1 MSDKQC
7 PLCGSES
14 FYVKDPAD
22 PYEIYEFDLKDG
34 KIVFNSD
41 TDESEIPEVQGET
54 ETYCNRCAWHDKL
67 KALR

>member
-1 MSDKQC
+1 MRNVHCVDQRV
-7 PLCGSES
+7 
-14 FYVKDPAD
+14 FM
-22 PYEIYEFDLKDG
+22 LKILRIPT
-34 KIVFNSD
+34 KYTN